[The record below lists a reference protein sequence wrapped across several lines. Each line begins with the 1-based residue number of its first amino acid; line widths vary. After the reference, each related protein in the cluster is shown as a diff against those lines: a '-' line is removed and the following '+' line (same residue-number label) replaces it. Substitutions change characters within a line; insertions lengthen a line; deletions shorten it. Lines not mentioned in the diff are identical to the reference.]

1 MEEAQ
6 RFAALGNG
14 LRLDVFRLVIA
25 AGDQGIPAGQIASR
39 LDVPASTLSSHL
51 KILQQV
57 GLLTF
62 QREQQKLIYRVN
74 QEAVR
79 ELADF
84 LVRDC
89 CKGQPDLCGVTSGG
103 R

>member
-39 LDVPASTLSSHL
+39 LDVPASTLSSHR

-79 ELADF
+79 ELVDF

-89 CKGQPDLCGVTSGG
+89 CQGQPDLCGVTIGG

>member
-14 LRLDVFRLVIA
+14 LRLAVFRLVIA

-51 KILQQV
+51 KIL
-57 GLLTF
+57 
-62 QREQQKLIYRVN
+62 RR
-74 QEAVR
+74 
-79 ELADF
+79 LACS
-84 LVRDC
+84 LSSANSRN
-89 CKGQPDLCGVTSGG
+89 
-103 R
+103 

>member
-25 AGDQGIPAGQIASR
+25 AGGQGIPAGQIVSR

-57 GLLTF
+57 GLLTV
-62 QREQQKLIYRVN
+62 QREQQKLVYRVN

-79 ELADF
+79 ELVDF

-89 CKGQPDLCGVTSGG
+89 WQGQPDLCGVTSGG